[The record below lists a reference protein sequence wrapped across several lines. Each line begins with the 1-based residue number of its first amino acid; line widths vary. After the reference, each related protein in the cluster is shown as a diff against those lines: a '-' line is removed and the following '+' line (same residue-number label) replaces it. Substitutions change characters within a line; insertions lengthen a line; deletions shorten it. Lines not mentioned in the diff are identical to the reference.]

1 MIIKLWKYEAN
12 FNFFYDL
19 NPKYTF
25 WFIGKIFEIRQVVY
39 HSIGVTGC
47 VEGVQEV
54 PKALVGRPF
63 AALELGMLTR
73 VVQLPDVVH
82 RDLAVSSGVHL
93 LESFPYILLA
103 GFVNGTLS

>member
-1 MIIKLWKYEAN
+1 M
-12 FNFFYDL
+12 
-19 NPKYTF
+19 
-25 WFIGKIFEIRQVVY
+25 Y